1 MSDPA
6 PRTRRHDPGRRDR
19 IIEAAL
25 DLIADQGVEGVT
37 HRRVAERA
45 DVPLGSMTY
54 HFDGMEDLLGLAF
67 SRFSDSV
74 AETYG
79 LHLGPATTPDEARR
93 GVVDFIF
100 SPFWMDRRNITLLME
115 LYSVVSRSE
124 TMRLRVKAWLNEGR
138 ILLERHFDTPT
149 ARALDGMIEGLI
161 IHRSID
167 PGLLTREQ
175 VQTLVDRLAVDV
187 SRDQ

>member
-1 MSDPA
+1 MTKPA
-6 PRTRRHDPGRRDR
+6 PKTRRHDPGRRDR
-19 IIEAAL
+19 IIATAL
-25 DLIADQGVEGVT
+25 DVIAEMGVEGVT

-54 HFDGMEDLLGLAF
+54 HFEGMEELLGLAF
-67 SRFSDSV
+67 TRFSDSV

-79 LHLGPATTPDEARR
+79 QHLGPAMTPHEARL
-93 GVVDFIF
+93 GVVNFIF
-100 SPFWMDRRNITLLME
+100 SPFWEERRNITLLME
-115 LYSVVSRSE
+115 LYSAVSRSE
-124 TMRLRVKAWLNEGR
+124 TMRQRVGAWLNEGR

-149 ARALDGMIEGLI
+149 ARALDGMIEGLT

-175 VQTLVDRLAVDV
+175 VQTLVDRLAPDAL
-187 SRDQ
+187 